1 VSFSLVS
8 ADMSTRKASTARP
21 EPAANGPASNPAT
34 GPDVVQQLLA
44 ERRELKVAN
53 ERLRIEI
60 EDAKRL
66 QGKPDRRLTLL
77 EEENRRLRQE
87 LAAARAENERLI
99 EGVALAVE
107 GLERAAAQGTETS
120 PP

>member
-1 VSFSLVS
+1 
-8 ADMSTRKASTARP
+8 MSTRKASTARP
-21 EPAANGPASNPAT
+21 EPAANGPATNPAT

-60 EDAKRL
+60 EDARSL
-66 QGKPDRRLTLL
+66 QSKPDRRLAML

-87 LAAARAENERLI
+87 LAATRAENELLI
-99 EGVALAVE
+99 EGVAQAVE
-107 GLERAAAQGTETS
+107 GLERAAGPEPEAAS
-120 PP
+120 A